1 MEDYIITTSSTAD
14 LPKEYFVKKDLKF
27 VKYHFELDGKEY
39 LDDLGDSISS
49 KEFYEKIK
57 EGCNTR
63 TSLVNEEEY
72 IKFFEELLESKK
84 NIIHIELSSGIS
96 GSYNSAKNAAE
107 RLNQINEN
115 KIKVIDSLAASS
127 GLGLLVDS
135 ALDLKKQGKSFDE
148 VVDFLENNKLNLHHW
163 FFSTNLERYFKG
175 GRISKTSF
183 MLGSFLNI
191 YPLLNV
197 SKEGKLVVRKKL
209 HGIKAVRKEI
219 LNMLYENIQDKEN
232 YSGKIFI
239 CHSDFL
245 EEACHLAKI
254 IEEKFPK
261 IKEEIK
267 INNIGPTIG
276 SHSGVGTF
284 AVFFYGTKRED

>member
-39 LDDLGDSISS
+39 LDDLGDSISN
-49 KEFYEKIK
+49 KEFYKKIK

-72 IKFFEELLESKK
+72 INFFEELLESKK

-107 RLNQINEN
+107 RLNQINKN

-183 MLGSFLNI
+183 VLGSFLNI

-219 LNMLYENIQDKEN
+219 LNMLYENIQDKED
-232 YSGKIFI
+232 YAGKIFI
-239 CHSDFL
+239 CHSDFF
-245 EEACHLAKI
+245 EEACYLAKI

-261 IKEEIK
+261 LKEEIK

>member
-1 MEDYIITTSSTAD
+1 MRNYIITTSSTAD
-14 LPKEYFVKKDLKF
+14 LPKEYFLKNDLKF
-27 VKYHFELDGKEY
+27 VKFHFEIDGKEY
-39 LDDLGDSISS
+39 FDDLGESISN
-49 KEFYEKIK
+49 KEFYNQVKK
-57 EGCNTR
+57 GCDTR

-72 IKFFEELLESKK
+72 VEFFENLLKENK

-96 GSYNSAKNAAE
+96 GSYNSARNAAD
-107 RLNQINEN
+107 RLNKIHEN
-115 KIKVIDSLAASS
+115 KIFVIDSLAASS

-135 ALDLKKQGKSFDE
+135 ALDLKKKGKSLEE
-148 VVDFLENNKLNLHHW
+148 VVDFLERNKLKVHHW

-175 GRISKTSF
+175 GRISRTSF

-209 HGIKAVRKEI
+209 HGIKAVRKE
-219 LNMLYENIQDKEN
+219 LLKVMLENIDEKEN

-245 EEACHLAKI
+245 EEACFLAKV
-254 IEEKFPK
+254 IEEKFPNL
-261 IKEEIK
+261 KEEIR
-267 INNIGPTIG
+267 INNIGTTIG

-284 AVFFYGTKRED
+284 AVFFFGTKREN

>member
-1 MEDYIITTSSTAD
+1 M
-14 LPKEYFVKKDLKF
+14 
-27 VKYHFELDGKEY
+27 
-39 LDDLGDSISS
+39 
-49 KEFYEKIK
+49 
-57 EGCNTR
+57 
-63 TSLVNEEEY
+63 VNEEEY

-245 EEACHLAKI
+245 EEACYLAKT
-254 IEEKFPK
+254 IEEKFPNL
-261 IKEEIK
+261 KEEIK

>member
-14 LPKEYFVKKDLKF
+14 LPKEYFVKRDVKF
-27 VKYHFELDGKEY
+27 IKYHFELDGKEY
-39 LDDLGDSISS
+39 LDDLGDSISN
-49 KEFYEKIK
+49 KEFYTKIK
-57 EGCNTR
+57 EGSDTR

-72 IKFFEELLESKK
+72 TKFFEEILESQK

-107 RLNQINEN
+107 RLNQINKN

-175 GRISKTSF
+175 GRISRTSF
-183 MLGSFLNI
+183 MIGSFFNI

-209 HGIKAVRKEI
+209 HGIKSVRKEI

-245 EEACHLAKI
+245 EEACYLAKT
-254 IEEKFPK
+254 IEEKFPNL
-261 IKEEIK
+261 KEEIK

>member
-261 IKEEIK
+261 LKEEIK

>member
-284 AVFFYGTKRED
+284 AVFFFGTKRED

>member
-27 VKYHFELDGKEY
+27 VKYHFELDGKKY
-39 LDDLGDSISS
+39 LDDLGDSISN

-107 RLNQINEN
+107 RLNQINKN

-183 MLGSFLNI
+183 
-191 YPLLNV
+191 
-197 SKEGKLVVRKKL
+197 
-209 HGIKAVRKEI
+209 
-219 LNMLYENIQDKEN
+219 
-232 YSGKIFI
+232 
-239 CHSDFL
+239 
-245 EEACHLAKI
+245 
-254 IEEKFPK
+254 
-261 IKEEIK
+261 
-267 INNIGPTIG
+267 
-276 SHSGVGTF
+276 
-284 AVFFYGTKRED
+284 